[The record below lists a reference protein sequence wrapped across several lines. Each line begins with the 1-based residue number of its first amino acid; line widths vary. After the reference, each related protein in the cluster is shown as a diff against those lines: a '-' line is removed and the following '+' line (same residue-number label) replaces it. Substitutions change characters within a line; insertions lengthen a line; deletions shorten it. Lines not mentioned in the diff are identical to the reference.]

1 MTAGPAPEPTN
12 QPVPWHLRLYIAGQS
27 PKSLTAITN
36 LTALCEEHLPSRH
49 QIEIIDLVEH
59 PRLAATD
66 EIIAIP
72 TLVRRLP
79 APARRIVG
87 DLSDTARVLDGLQ
100 LKAATR

>member
-1 MTAGPAPEPTN
+1 MTPGPAQAAPYEPG
-12 QPVPWHLRLYIAGQS
+12 PWHLRLYIAGQS
-27 PKSLTAITN
+27 PKSLTAMTN

-49 QIEIIDLVEH
+49 QIEIIDLVEQ

-100 LKAATR
+100 LKVVTR